1 MRNNR
6 ATGNNATVTKLT
18 TSDNHIKGYG
28 TRQLSEHPFEVSFGR
43 GKFGAPGDPQT
54 FNGLQVFADA
64 NGSSD
69 PAEFFGEDWK
79 RYCYPLHALANHL
92 RENFPND
99 RDALVM
105 AKEFEQFA
113 AVDPDAWSPVDYWIE
128 HASADLRRT
137 ARV

>member
-1 MRNNR
+1 MAFNLERLRRQRMKTAKARETARLATSKPTWDTHQRTMASVKR
-6 ATGNNATVTKLT
+6 A
-18 TSDNHIKGYG
+18 
-28 TRQLSEHPFEVSFGR
+28 QL
-43 GKFGAPGDPQT
+43 
-54 FNGLQVFADA
+54 FAAA

-69 PAEFFGEDWK
+69 PADFFGEDWK

-128 HASADLRRT
+128 HASADLRRA